1 MIISPFDLLIMRLFQ
16 AEFALRLRRSQIYGQ
31 KLSRRNEVHI
41 LAHGGAS
48 GSVCT
53 LKTPAVLREAN
64 ALKTVFNSLISD
76 LRSVSDTNYTLICIF
91 SSISGSFDAGIASS
105 SVNLST
111 FPSKQ
116 RNIAE

>member
-1 MIISPFDLLIMRLFQ
+1 MRLFQ

-53 LKTPAVLREAN
+53 LKTPTVLREAN

-76 LRSVSDTNYTLICIF
+76 MRSVSDTNYTLICIF
-91 SSISGSFDAGIASS
+91 FKY
-105 SVNLST
+105 
-111 FPSKQ
+111 FRKF
-116 RNIAE
+116 